1 MKIVRGI
8 PALLKENKNLR
19 VAAYC
24 RVSTSNKTQ
33 LRSLDIQIETYTR
46 MIRSNKDWLVA
57 GVFYDIESGLHRS
70 RRTELD
76 KMLRKAAKGK
86 IDYIITKSISRVS
99 RDTVELLKIIRF
111 LRERSTNMHFE
122 NKNLD
127 SIRMDKEFEITLRGM
142 LAQDESRNISE
153 NIQWGF
159 QRKFE
164 NGDIFTKYRNFMGYG
179 CVDGEI
185 VIVPEQAEIVRTI
198 FNLYLHGLTFYQIKT
213 YLESMGVR
221 TVTGKEHWDTT
232 TIQKMLKNEKY
243 KGYTMLQ
250 KTFTEDFM
258 TGKKSK
264 NMGQRNRYYVKDS
277 HAAIV
282 SAEVFDKVQKEM
294 AKRAR
299 IVYKEDGVFE
309 SSTNKYNGKYLLGN
323 LLVCGDCGTS
333 YRRRTERGKVVWR
346 CATRIEKG
354 KELCPHSP
362 TLYEGWIQDI
372 LGEAVCSNGVYDES
386 IARNEI
392 DKIEVFDD
400 ICLYWEIL
408 SLNFHLLSCH
418 LLKLPRCCVLVIYCM
433 KWLQN
438 TGKVQEQG
446 TGCSI

>member
-1 MKIVRGI
+1 
-8 PALLKENKNLR
+8 
-19 VAAYC
+19 
-24 RVSTSNKTQ
+24 
-33 LRSLDIQIETYTR
+33 
-46 MIRSNKDWLVA
+46 
-57 GVFYDIESGLHRS
+57 
-70 RRTELD
+70 
-76 KMLRKAAKGK
+76 
-86 IDYIITKSISRVS
+86 
-99 RDTVELLKIIRF
+99 
-111 LRERSTNMHFE
+111 MHFE
-122 NKNLD
+122 NENLD

-164 NGDIFTKYRNFMGYG
+164 NGDIFTKYRNFMGYD

-185 VIVPEQAEIVRTI
+185 VIVPEQAEIVRMI
-198 FNLYLHGLTFYQIKT
+198 FDLYLQGLTFGQIKT

-221 TVTGKEHWDTT
+221 TVTSKEHWDTT

-243 KGYTMLQ
+243 KGDTMLQ

-294 AKRAR
+294 AKRAT
-299 IVYKEDGVFE
+299 IVYKEDGAFK
-309 SSTNKYNGKYLLGN
+309 SSTSKYNGKYLLGN

-354 KELCPHSP
+354 KESCPHSP
-362 TLYEGWIQDI
+362 TLCEGWVQDI
-372 LGEAVCSNGVYDES
+372 LGHTICSNGVYDES
-386 IARNEI
+386 VARNEI
-392 DKIEVFDD
+392 EKIRVFDT
-400 ICLYWEIL
+400 YIL
-408 SLNFHLLSCH
+408 IFLNDGSQEKRLFHHS
-418 LLKLPRCCVLVIYCM
+418 
-433 KWLQN
+433 
-438 TGKVQEQG
+438 
-446 TGCSI
+446 

>member
-1 MKIVRGI
+1 MKIVRVI
-8 PALLKENKNLR
+8 PALPKENKNLR

-24 RVSTSNKTQ
+24 RISTSNKAQ
-33 LRSLDIQIETYTR
+33 LRSLDIQIETYTK
-46 MIRSNKDWLVA
+46 MIRSNKDWLFA
-57 GVFYDIESGLHRS
+57 GVFYDIESGLRRS
-70 RRTELD
+70 GRTELD

-111 LRERSTNMHFE
+111 LRERSINMHFE
-122 NKNLD
+122 NENLD

-185 VIVPEQAEIVRTI
+185 VIVPEQAKIVRTI
-198 FNLYLHGLTFYQIKT
+198 FNLYLQGLTFYRIKT

-243 KGYTMLQ
+243 KGDTMLQ

-258 TGKKSK
+258 AGKKSK
-264 NMGQRNRYYVKDS
+264 NIGQRNRYYVKDS
-277 HAAIV
+277 HPAIV
-282 SAEVFDKVQKEM
+282 PAEIFDKVQEEM
-294 AKRAR
+294 VKRAR
-299 IVYKEDGVFE
+299 LVSKEDGTIE
-309 SSTNKYNGKYLLGN
+309 NMGSKYNGKYLLGN
-323 LLVCGDCGTS
+323 LLVCGDCGAS

-354 KELCPHSP
+354 KEACSHSP
-362 TLYEGWIQDI
+362 TLDEGWLQDT
-372 LGEAVCSNGVYDES
+372 LGMAVCQGGAYDEN
-386 IARNEI
+386 IIRNEV
-392 DKIEVFDD
+392 DKIRIFDD
-400 ICLYWEIL
+400 YILIC
-408 SLNFHLLSCH
+408 
-418 LLKLPRCCVLVIYCM
+418 RRD
-433 KWLQN
+433 
-438 TGKVQEQG
+438 GVQDKKPFRKE
-446 TGCSI
+446 